1 MVHWEKVE
9 FGFEVPVHFG
19 SKDSFF
25 PSLLLEGSFSLMRKI
40 WAVTKITVT
49 KSDSLSLNGS
59 HLCLRPHSSELIEI
73 SLAFLL
79 VPLLT
84 VPFSFTRSFKFAL
97 LPFFISSD
105 FFLGHLLGFWPSHP
119 HHFASLM
126 TFLIAAIVWF
136 YLL

>member
-19 SKDSFF
+19 SKESFF

-73 SLAFLL
+73 FLS
-79 VPLLT
+79 
-84 VPFSFTRSFKFAL
+84 VPFSAT
-97 LPFFISSD
+97 P
-105 FFLGHLLGFWPSHP
+105 
-119 HHFASLM
+119 
-126 TFLIAAIVWF
+126 
-136 YLL
+136 